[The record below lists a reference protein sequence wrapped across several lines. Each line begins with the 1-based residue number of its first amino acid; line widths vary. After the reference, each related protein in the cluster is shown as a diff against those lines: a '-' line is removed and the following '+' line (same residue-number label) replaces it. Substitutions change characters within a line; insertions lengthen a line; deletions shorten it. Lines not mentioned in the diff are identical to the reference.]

1 MVQLNGPALGF
12 FCFPSL
18 PRIQVV
24 SKLLYPCGEGT
35 GLQWGIKG
43 CRVVEGRGGARGQ
56 LTGTPWKL
64 CPTLTPCFAAV
75 RLCENPVS
83 IKGSSLAPDTQRLLI
98 N

>member
-35 GLQWGIKG
+35 GLQGGDQGVQGSGEK
-43 CRVVEGRGGARGQ
+43 GRGAGSAHRH
-56 LTGTPWKL
+56 
-64 CPTLTPCFAAV
+64 TLEVVPHTHTLFCSG
-75 RLCENPVS
+75 PVM
-83 IKGSSLAPDTQRLLI
+83 
-98 N
+98 